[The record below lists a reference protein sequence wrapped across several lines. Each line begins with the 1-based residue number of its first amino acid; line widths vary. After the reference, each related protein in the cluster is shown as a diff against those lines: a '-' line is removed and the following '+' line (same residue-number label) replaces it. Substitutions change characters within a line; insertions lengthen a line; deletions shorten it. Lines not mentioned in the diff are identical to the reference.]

1 MKRIVALMVMAII
14 FIVSQSATLPK
25 NDVAQME
32 EPRSYVSGEVIVTG
46 PSLVSSN
53 VEYTYTIEAQHS
65 DVTPDPQL
73 QILNPNTTATLTKIG
88 ATTWKFICSGEGAYY
103 INVYGYKN
111 DVIYSYDCFL
121 IACAS

>member
-1 MKRIVALMVMAII
+1 MKRIVALMAMTIVL
-14 FIVSQSATLPK
+14 IVSQSSTLPNNNVVQK
-25 NDVAQME
+25 E

-65 DVTPDPQL
+65 YVTPDVSL
-73 QILNPNTTATLTKIG
+73 QILNPNTSATLTKIG

-103 INVYGYKN
+103 IHAYGKIG
-111 DVIYSYDCFL
+111 DTIYSYDCFL